1 MNALEKYLSDFADVH
16 FKSSAYETPQF
27 KSFCTGLRNA
37 IKQEIRV
44 NYPDLELTQWN
55 KMHFEVSGFI
65 TRKSD
70 GAIFY
75 ISFLDVRMSSPAG
88 WQMYRSARNLKDLR
102 GGANHW
108 TEGKNLLAAI
118 AKKPYEFVKV
128 GA

>member
-1 MNALEKYLSDFADVH
+1 MNALEKYLGDFADVH
-16 FKSSAYETPQF
+16 FESSAYETPQF
-27 KSFCTGLRNA
+27 KSFCTGLKNA

-44 NYPDLELTQWN
+44 NYPDLELTKWN

-75 ISFLDVRMSSPAG
+75 FNFADVRWNNPDG
-88 WQMYRSARNLKDLR
+88 KQMYRSARNLKDLL
-102 GGANHW
+102 GGVNYW

-118 AKKPYEFVKV
+118 AKEPYEFLKV